1 LITATSRFQVAIKGC
16 GFDVQPIHADK
27 IQHPSGSGFDKDQV
41 PALVAP
47 NNFRKVKLHETIS
60 PESHCP
66 KWKKLSSASSTGII
80 LLVVAFAL
88 ATPSI
93 KSVNPS
99 AEKTTL
105 NRLMHHAPPEH
116 TRR

>member
-1 LITATSRFQVAIKGC
+1 MEKTLLGIICS
-16 GFDVQPIHADK
+16 
-27 IQHPSGSGFDKDQV
+27 
-41 PALVAP
+41 
-47 NNFRKVKLHETIS
+47 
-60 PESHCP
+60 
-66 KWKKLSSASSTGII
+66 GII

-88 ATPSI
+88 ATPSV

-99 AEKTTL
+99 AEETTL

>member
-1 LITATSRFQVAIKGC
+1 VRWVNLHRRSGSCINPAAEDTTAGEHNGMGSFGVDHGHFQVAIKGC

-66 KWKKLSSASSTGII
+66 KWKKLSSASSAQG
-80 LLVVAFAL
+80 LSCLW
-88 ATPSI
+88 
-93 KSVNPS
+93 
-99 AEKTTL
+99 
-105 NRLMHHAPPEH
+105 
-116 TRR
+116 